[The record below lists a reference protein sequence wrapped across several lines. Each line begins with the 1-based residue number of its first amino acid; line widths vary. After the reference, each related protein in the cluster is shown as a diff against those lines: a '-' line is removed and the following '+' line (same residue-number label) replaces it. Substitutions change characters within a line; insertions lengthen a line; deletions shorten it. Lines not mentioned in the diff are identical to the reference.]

1 MRGARGT
8 GGTVRNRLGGHA
20 SLRVVVGCGLLVAL
34 SPPAAQARP
43 RLDGHPKPPSQAQ
56 INAAEKQVRQHQA
69 ALGAEQGRLSAASA
83 ELTKLQT
90 QAEVLIERYDQAQ
103 VNEQRAAS
111 AQAVTEARLRQ
122 AERQQAASRLRVAR
136 LAAQQFESGGGFSPV
151 TAMLGDADGPQA
163 YLRQVGMGQ
172 ALAESGTE
180 TLAANQANN
189 AVATVFRTQAHK
201 LLVAKQAGLRAAND
215 LKVAIQ
221 AAVSRQQTFVK
232 LTKGKRNKL
241 AGELATAQSTAS
253 SLRAARQAALAAAAA
268 ERAAAAAGGPSGSSQ
283 VPSWAWGSGA
293 SAGQGDIAANWA
305 LTQLGKP
312 YLWGGAGPGSF
323 DCSGL
328 TMVAWAHAGVQLL
341 HYTGYQ
347 WQEGPH
353 VPLNQLRRG
362 DLLFYATNTSDPST
376 IHHVAIYIGN
386 GMMVNAPYT
395 GAFVRIDS
403 MYQPGGLIGAV
414 RPAG

>member
-1 MRGARGT
+1 M
-8 GGTVRNRLGGHA
+8 
-20 SLRVVVGCGLLVAL
+20 VVGCGLLVAL

-83 ELTKLQT
+83 ELTMLQT

-172 ALAESGTE
+172 ALAESGAE

-253 SLRAARQAALAAAAA
+253 SLKAARQAALAAAAA
-268 ERAAAAAGGPSGSSQ
+268 ERAAAAGGPPGSSQ

-353 VPLNQLRRG
+353 LPLNQLRRG

>member
-1 MRGARGT
+1 M
-8 GGTVRNRLGGHA
+8 
-20 SLRVVVGCGLLVAL
+20 AL
-34 SPPAAQARP
+34 TPPAAQARP
-43 RLDGHPKPPSQAQ
+43 RLEGHPKPPSQAQ
-56 INAAEKQVRQHQA
+56 INAAENQVRQHQA
-69 ALGAEQGRLSAASA
+69 ALGTEQGKLSAASA
-83 ELTKLQT
+83 ELARLQT

-111 AQAVTEARLRQ
+111 AYQVTEARLRQ

-151 TAMLGDADGPQA
+151 TAMLGNADGPQA

-189 AVATVFRTQAHK
+189 AVATVFRAQAHK
-201 LLVAKQAGLRAAND
+201 LLLARQAALQAAND
-215 LKVAIQ
+215 LKVAVQ
-221 AAVSRQQTFVK
+221 AAVSRQQMFVK
-232 LTKGKRNKL
+232 LTRGKRNKL
-241 AGELATAQSTAS
+241 AGELAAAQSKAS
-253 SLRAARQAALAAAAA
+253 SLKAARQAALAAAAA
-268 ERAAAAAGGPSGSSQ
+268 ERAAKRAAAAAAAGPSGPSQ

-293 SAGQGDIAANWA
+293 SADQGDIAANWA

-312 YLWGGAGPGSF
+312 YLWGGAGPGSY

-353 VPLNQLRRG
+353 VPLNQLQRG

-403 MYQPGGLIGAV
+403 MYAPGGLISAV